1 MNTKI
6 NDLRPKIVFKI
17 MSKKLFIIA
26 GIILI
31 GCALVVGIN
40 GVWKRQPAAASS
52 TPEPPLTNALA
63 TPVDSQIQKAEAV
76 IRRAPEKVD
85 GYNLLAA
92 AYLQKARETGDF
104 GFNARAETALKHSF
118 EVAPDDFDAL
128 KLQAT
133 LLLAYH
139 RFQEALDVA
148 RRAQALRP
156 DNADVYG
163 AMTDALVELGDYQEA
178 INAAQKMVDLRPDT
192 ASYSRV
198 SYLRELHGDTEGAIE
213 AMRIAVRAADPRS
226 SESIAWCRVHLGL
239 QLMNAGKAQEAER
252 EFDEAL
258 KVFPDYHLG
267 LSAKARARALAG
279 DTATALELY
288 ERSEQRVPLPDTAIA
303 RGDLLAQLGRAD
315 EAKKEYA
322 LAEFIERNGASASAY
337 SRQLALF
344 LADHEMK
351 LDEALEIARR
361 ERAARQDI
369 YTSDALAWC
378 LYKNGLLND
387 AKEAMD
393 DALRLGTRDPRL
405 FYHAG
410 MIARALG
417 DRGAAKR
424 YLQLA
429 LKTDSS
435 FNVLQAESARRTL
448 ELLNA

>member
-1 MNTKI
+1 
-6 NDLRPKIVFKI
+6 
-17 MSKKLFIIA
+17 MSKKLFVIA
-26 GIILI
+26 GIILV
-31 GCALVVGIN
+31 GCAVAVGIS
-40 GVWKRQPAAASS
+40 GVWKRQPAAATSAS
-52 TPEPPLTNALA
+52 EAEPVIVNGRQ

-76 IRRAPEKVD
+76 IKRAPDQVE

-104 GFNARAETALKHSF
+104 GFNARAEAALKRSQ
-118 EVAPDDFDAL
+118 EIAPEDFDAL

-139 RFQEALDVA
+139 RFQEALEVA
-148 RRAQALRP
+148 RKAQALRP

-163 AMTDALVELGDYQEA
+163 ALTDAFVELGDYPAA
-178 INAAQKMVDLRPDT
+178 IETAQKMVDKRPDT

-213 AMRIAVRAADPRS
+213 AMRVAVKAADPRS
-226 SESIAWCRVHLGL
+226 PESVAWCRVHLGL
-239 QLMNAGKAQEAER
+239 ELMNAGRLREAER

-258 KVFPDYHLG
+258 AIFPDYHLA
-267 LSAKARARALAG
+267 LSAKARVRAGAG
-279 DTATALELY
+279 DTAAALELY
-288 ERSEQRVPLPDTAIA
+288 KKSEERVPLPDTASA
-303 RGDLLAQLGRAD
+303 LGDLLSQLGRAD

-322 LAEFIERNGASASAY
+322 LAEFIERGGASAGTY

-344 LADHEMK
+344 LADHDLK

-361 ERAARQDI
+361 ERAARNDI

-378 LYKNGLLND
+378 LYKKGMARE

-393 DALRLGTRDPRL
+393 EALRLGTRDPRL

-410 MIARALG
+410 MIADALG
-417 DRGAAKR
+417 DRRAAKQ

-429 LKTDSS
+429 LKNDPS
-435 FNVLQAESARRTL
+435 FNILQAARARRTL
-448 ELLNA
+448 EGFNA

>member
-1 MNTKI
+1 
-6 NDLRPKIVFKI
+6 
-17 MSKKLFIIA
+17 MSKKLFIIV
-26 GIILI
+26 GILLI
-31 GCALVVGIN
+31 GGVLVIGIN
-40 GVWKRQPAAASS
+40 GVWKRQPVSASS
-52 TPEPPLTNALA
+52 AVGPSVSNVRA
-63 TPVDSQIQKAEAV
+63 TPVDSQIQKAEA
-76 IRRAPEKVD
+76 IINRAPEKID

-104 GFNARAETALKHSF
+104 GFNARAEMALKHSF
-118 EVAPDDFDAL
+118 EIAPDDFDAL

-163 AMTDALVELGDYQEA
+163 AMTDALVELGDYEEA
-178 INAAQKMVDLRPDT
+178 INAAQKMINLRPDT

-213 AMRIAVRAADPRS
+213 AMLMAVRAADPRS
-226 SESIAWCRVHLGL
+226 PESIAWCRVHLGL
-239 QLMNAGKAQEAER
+239 QLMSAGKAREAER

-258 KVFPDYHLG
+258 KVFPDYHLA

-279 DTATALELY
+279 DIIVALELY
-288 ERSEQRVPLPDTAIA
+288 KQSEERVPLPDTAIA
-303 RGDLLAQLGRAD
+303 RGDLLAQLGRTD

-322 LAEFIERNGASASAY
+322 LAEFIERNGASASTY

-351 LDEALEIARR
+351 LDEALAIARR
-361 ERAARQDI
+361 ERAARKDI

-378 LYKNGLLND
+378 LYKNGLLRE
-387 AKEAMD
+387 AKESMD
-393 DALRLGTRDPRL
+393 EALRLGTRDPRL
-405 FYHAG
+405 YYHAG
-410 MIARALG
+410 MIAQGLG
-417 DRGAAKR
+417 DRRAAKE

-429 LKTDSS
+429 LKTDPS
-435 FNVLQAESARRTL
+435 FNFLQADTARRTL
-448 ELLNA
+448 ASA